1 MRIGVDYYPEHWEK
15 ERWETDL
22 SMMHEC
28 GIEVVRIGEF
38 DWSLYEPSE
47 GDYRFE
53 WMDEI
58 LDFMQAHDMK
68 VVLGTPSATPPK
80 WMCDKYGEELY
91 QKDKRGRIR
100 PFGTRKH
107 YCFNSAV
114 YREENRK
121 LVTMIARR
129 YGKHPAVEG
138 WQIDNELGWSN
149 TTRCYC
155 EKCRRKFQEYL
166 KDKYGTIEN
175 LNRTYGTVFWSEDYN
190 DFSQVIVPEEG
201 ACRDSDP
208 TGTEG
213 QNPSLVLDF
222 DRFSSDSVIS
232 FMNEQVDIIR
242 EYSSYPVTTNML
254 DAGVNSGTGIDYFRM
269 SKTLDYVS
277 WDNYINFQ
285 WGIAENACVSRD
297 HALLRSYKHQPF
309 WVMEQQAG
317 AIGWTQLGSV
327 PQPGQLRL
335 WTWSS
340 VANGAD
346 TVVFFRWR
354 SCLFGTEEYWNGI
367 LGHDGKPNRRYYEFC
382 KVGAEM
388 KKLSRIYGKLAPKAK
403 VAIIKSFDSEW
414 SHKIHRH
421 VENFSYDRLLLDYYR
436 AFYELGLSVEFAAP
450 EEDLSAFDLVLAP
463 ALIMVSG
470 EQKQNLEDYVTK
482 GGSLLLSWR
491 SGIKSMDNTMLP
503 LTIPG
508 VFADMAGITVED
520 YDPQYRKQT
529 AVSGV
534 FGEGCADL
542 WCDIITPK
550 DAEVLGVYT
559 GDYYEGEACF
569 TKNRF
574 GEGTVYY
581 LGCDLDEAAMVRLA
595 SCLCREKGIPVPAG
609 AQKGVEIVNAS
620 DGMNEALFVLNHNSH
635 TVVVSLDG
643 EYTELLSDR
652 NVKDRIILD
661 AYDAAVLKRS

>member
-1 MRIGVDYYPEHWEK
+1 MRIGADYYPEHWEK

-22 SMMHEC
+22 KLMHEC
-28 GIEVVRIGEF
+28 GISVVRIGEF
-38 DWSLYEPSE
+38 DWSLYEPRE
-47 GDYRFE
+47 GEYHFE

-58 LDFMQAHDMK
+58 LDFLARHDMK

-80 WMCDKYGEELY
+80 WMCDKYGEALY

-121 LVTMIARR
+121 LVTMIAKR
-129 YGKHPAVEG
+129 YGAHPAVEG

-155 EKCRRKFQEYL
+155 EKCREAFQKYL
-166 KDKYGTIEN
+166 REKYGSIEV

-201 ACRDSDP
+201 ACAGSDP
-208 TGTEG
+208 DGTEG
-213 QNPSLVLDF
+213 QNPSLMLDF

-242 EYSSYPVTTNML
+242 QHSDRPITTNLL
-254 DAGVNSGTGIDYFRM
+254 DAGINSGTGIDYFKL
-269 SKTLDYVS
+269 SKTLDFVS

-285 WGIAENACVSRD
+285 WGIAEDACVSRD
-297 HALLRSYKHQPF
+297 QALLRSYKHAPY

-327 PQPGQLRL
+327 PEPGQLRL
-335 WTWSS
+335 WTYSS

-367 LGHDGKPNRRYYEFC
+367 LPHDGKPNRRYYEFA

-388 KKLSRIYGKLAPKAK
+388 KKLSRIYGKLSPKAK
-403 VAIIKSFDSEW
+403 VAIVKSFDSEW

-421 VENFSYDRLLLDYYR
+421 VENFSYDKLLLDYYR
-436 AFYELGLSVEFAAP
+436 AFYRLGVPVEFTAP
-450 EEDLSAFDLVLAP
+450 EEDLRGYDLVLAP

-470 EQKQNLEDYVTK
+470 EQKENLVSYVR
-482 GGSLLLSWR
+482 GGGTLLLGFR
-491 SGIKSMDNTMLP
+491 SGVKSMDNTMLP
-503 LTIPG
+503 LEIPG
-508 VFADMAGITVED
+508 VFKDMAGVSVDD
-520 YDPQYRKQT
+520 YDPQFRKETT
-529 AVSGV
+529 AAGV
-534 FGEGCADL
+534 FGSGTARL
-542 WCDIITPK
+542 WCDIISPVT
-550 DAEVLGVYT
+550 AEVLGVYT
-559 GDYYEGEACF
+559 AGYYAGEPCL
-569 TKNRF
+569 TKNAY
-574 GEGTVYY
+574 GAGSVYY
-581 LGCDLDEAAMVRLA
+581 LGCDLDETAMYALMGRL
-595 SCLCREKGIPVPAG
+595 CKVHGIAVEEG
-609 AQKGVEIVNAS
+609 AQEGVEIVPAT
-620 DGMNEALFVLNHNSH
+620 DGENEALFVLNHNRH
-635 TVVVSLDG
+635 TVVVPVDG
-643 EYTELLSDR
+643 KYTELLNEQEIADQ
-652 NVKDRIILD
+652 VLLKP
-661 AYDAAVLKRS
+661 YEVAVLRKR

>member
-581 LGCDLDEAAMVRLA
+581 LG
-595 SCLCREKGIPVPAG
+595 
-609 AQKGVEIVNAS
+609 
-620 DGMNEALFVLNHNSH
+620 
-635 TVVVSLDG
+635 
-643 EYTELLSDR
+643 
-652 NVKDRIILD
+652 
-661 AYDAAVLKRS
+661 